1 MENII
6 VADGRSNLYEFDGT
20 KMKSLGTPKKFK
32 DVWKGRIFQ
41 IGYNYYFKDK
51 DTYHLL
57 GDEGQTY
64 VLRSFGNEDPFVNK
78 QLFKFGEHYLLVE
91 PDTPGFVELTYLYGP
106 LLASIKSFDFKDR
119 AFVLIGGKKF
129 EIYILDENEKPK
141 KLTELF
147 YNSPEDGAFE
157 YKNAAFVLENGVYV
171 RKPWRLFGPYND
183 DYGLFA
189 AGKAVFKLLSY
200 GTFEFLGT
208 SYDRKAKLH
217 DTKIGTKILF
227 LSGSGTY
234 WHLGENFVEQILSVD
249 CDAEVSIDCDGN
261 IRYYHRSIED
271 YGEVVTSFVMLL
283 DENTGK
289 YYRKD

>member
-1 MENII
+1 MEKII

-20 KMKSLGTPKKFK
+20 KMKSLGTPKEFK
-32 DVWKGRIFQ
+32 DAWNGLIFQ

-64 VLRSFGNEDPFVNK
+64 VLRSFGNEDPFVNE

-91 PDTPGFVELTYLYGP
+91 PNTLGFVELTYLYGP

-119 AFVLIGGKKF
+119 AFVLIGDKKF
-129 EIYILDENEKPK
+129 EIYILDENRKPK
-141 KLTELF
+141 RLVELF

-171 RKPWRLFGPYND
+171 RKPWRLFCPYND
-183 DYGLFA
+183 NYGLFA
-189 AGKAVFKLLSY
+189 AGRAVFMLISY
-200 GTFEFLGT
+200 GRFEFLGT
-208 SYDRKAKLH
+208 SNDHKAKLY
-217 DTKIGTKILF
+217 DTKIGTKVLF

-234 WHLGENFVEQILSVD
+234 WHLGENSVEKILSVS
-249 CDAEVSIDCDGN
+249 CDAEVSIDDDGN
-261 IRYYHRSIED
+261 IHYYHRSLED
-271 YGEVVTSFVMLL
+271 DGDDVSSFVMLL
-283 DENTGK
+283 DETTGQ
-289 YYRKD
+289 YYRKN